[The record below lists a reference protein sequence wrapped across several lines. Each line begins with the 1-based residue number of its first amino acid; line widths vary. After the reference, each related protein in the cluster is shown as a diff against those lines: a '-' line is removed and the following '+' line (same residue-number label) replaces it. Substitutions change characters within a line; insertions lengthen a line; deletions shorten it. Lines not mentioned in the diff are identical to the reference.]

1 MGVLT
6 LGKNFY
12 IKLALTNLFRDKK
25 MYIPYVIANTTIVS
39 VYFMVV
45 TIIYSKGLADVP
57 SGDSLQ
63 MMFRVGMVVMSIF
76 TVIFMLYINSF
87 LIKRRK
93 KEFGLYGILGL
104 EKRHVARVI
113 IWENLILNVFSI
125 LLGMVIG
132 LVFGKLIFLL
142 IFYALKVTANSRFLV
157 PYQAFTY
164 TSVMFMGIF
173 IVTTIFNLL
182 HVSLANPIDL
192 LKGGQIGEKK
202 VRFIIPLTLIGS
214 AGLGW
219 AYYTALTVTRAIAAL
234 NLFMVAVI
242 VVIFSTYILFTS
254 GSIFLLRILKKNK
267 KIYYKANNFI
277 SISSMFHRMKQNA
290 AGLATICIL
299 STMVLVTV
307 STCTSLYIGMEEIL
321 GITNPNDMEINMT
334 GDATKEQIL
343 AVDNKINELSE
354 KYEITFED
362 KYSYYTFSDI
372 LLLKDGILS
381 SGDFDSTDPS
391 MSTMMEMEEYLW
403 DIKYITIDDY
413 NKVCGGNESLSTNEV
428 IILGSKELSQ
438 VKELKLD
445 TDKYIVKS
453 IELNTKFTKGKN
465 GEIPKQ
471 IYMVFSNLEEATKYN
486 NLMNPDRVEVNYK
499 RITILNLDG
508 SNDELNKFSHEVLE
522 KGYLENVYNIT
533 SLSDDREFGYG
544 LYGGLLFLGT
554 FFTILFLAATV
565 LIIYFKQVSEGYDD
579 KDRFVILQ
587 KVGMDDI
594 EVKKTINKQILIVFF
609 LPLLAALLH
618 LWVARHMIIK
628 LLEVFYLYNVSLTT
642 ICMAVTS
649 LVFIVAYI
657 IVFRLTARTYYK
669 IVKW

>member
-12 IKLALTNLFRDKK
+12 IKLALTNLFRDKR
-25 MYIPYVIANTTIVS
+25 MYVPYVIANTTIVS

-57 SGDSLQ
+57 SGGSLQ
-63 MMFRVGMVVMSIF
+63 QMFHVGMVVMSIF

-93 KEFGLYGILGL
+93 KEFGLYSILGL
-104 EKRHVARVI
+104 EKRHVGRVI
-113 IWENLILNVFSI
+113 ILENLILNVFSI
-125 LLGMVIG
+125 FLGMLIG

-142 IFYALKVTANSRFLV
+142 IFYSLKVTANSRFLV
-157 PYQAFTY
+157 PFQAFTY
-164 TSVMFMGIF
+164 TSAMFMGIF

-202 VRFIIPLTLIGS
+202 VRFIIPMTLIGA
-214 AGLGW
+214 AGIGW
-219 AYYTALTVTRAIAAL
+219 SYYTALTVTHALAAL
-234 NLFMVAVI
+234 NLFMIAVI

-321 GITNPNDMEINMT
+321 GIMNPNDMEINMT
-334 GDATKEQIL
+334 GNATKDQIMI
-343 AVDNKINELSE
+343 VDNILDELSE

-362 KYSYYTFSDI
+362 KFSYYTFGERI
-372 LLLKDGILS
+372 FLKDGLIS
-381 SGDFDSTDPS
+381 SIDFEPKDTSVNTLI
-391 MSTMMEMEEYLW
+391 ENEEYIW
-403 DIKYITIDDY
+403 DVTYITIDDY
-413 NKVCGGNESLSTNEV
+413 NTACGENVTLDTGEVLILGGNELSHT
-428 IILGSKELSQ
+428 
-438 VKELKLD
+438 KELKLD
-445 TDKYIVKS
+445 IGNYTVKS

-465 GEIPKQ
+465 GETPKQ
-471 IYMVFSNLEEATKYN
+471 MFIVFSNLEEATNFNK
-486 NLMNPDRVEVNYK
+486 LMYPDTIEVNYK
-499 RITILNLDG
+499 RITTLNLDG
-508 SNDELNKFSHEVLE
+508 SYEAINGFTHEMLE
-522 KGYLENVYNIT
+522 KGDLEHVYRIN
-533 SLSDDREFGYG
+533 SFSFDKELGYG
-544 LYGGLLFLGT
+544 IYGGLLFLGT

-579 KDRFVILQ
+579 KDRFIILQ
-587 KVGMDDI
+587 KVGMDDR

-618 LWVARHMIIK
+618 LWVARHIIIK
-628 LLEVFYLYNVSLTT
+628 LLELFYLYNVSLTT